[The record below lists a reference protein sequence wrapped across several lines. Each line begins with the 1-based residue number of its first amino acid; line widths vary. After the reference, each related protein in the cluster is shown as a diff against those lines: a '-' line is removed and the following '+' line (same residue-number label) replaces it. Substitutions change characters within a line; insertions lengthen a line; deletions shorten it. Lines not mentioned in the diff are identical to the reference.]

1 MGFLGALLDFYR
13 TMGYTSAMTDLT
25 KQERDTMTERI
36 VSRIV
41 DSSILNDQLVTDDI
55 RANIYN
61 YVEQAEGLGEVDDD
75 SLRNLHDF
83 YLEE

>member
-1 MGFLGALLDFYR
+1 
-13 TMGYTSAMTDLT
+13 MTDLT

>member
-1 MGFLGALLDFYR
+1 
-13 TMGYTSAMTDLT
+13 MTDLT
-25 KQERDTMTERI
+25 KQERDTMTKRI